1 MDEARGREEGS
12 ARSSDDSGEIDE
24 SYDPIASAI
33 PVDKLKNGW
42 RAISSFMKVLRHS
55 ESPLTLSCTATG

>member
-1 MDEARGREEGS
+1 MDASAGEREEAS

-33 PVDKLKNGW
+33 PVERLRNGW
-42 RAISSFMKVLRHS
+42 RTLSSFMKVV
-55 ESPLTLSCTATG
+55 